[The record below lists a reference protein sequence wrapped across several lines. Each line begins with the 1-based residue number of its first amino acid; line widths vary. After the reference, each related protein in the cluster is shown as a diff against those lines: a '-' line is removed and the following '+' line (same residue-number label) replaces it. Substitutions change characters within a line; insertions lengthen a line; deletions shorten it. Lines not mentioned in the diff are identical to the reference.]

1 LVTARQD
8 EIEVHELAL
17 EDPELKEEDFLN
29 QGSGSHFESR
39 VAELVVLI
47 PNPTGLPSL
56 PGKVEQ
62 LVAKGFHNI
71 VVGLSGIS
79 DLDAS
84 GLECLSRS
92 RQVVDTWAGTLRLC
106 EAEGSAGATLGAL
119 TGEDAFETFA
129 TRGEAIEAYR
139 SSMNDAPLDPGES
152 QDLLAA
158 SGDSTAGGDEDANN
172 WGWGSA
178 DEVEEPAAP
187 SVDIAEMHV
196 TESELL
202 KLDSELRRVVMGGKR
217 HVSLRLTFSR
227 PLTTDDVDA
236 LIGARNYLKR
246 EGGLLVL
253 VSLPRDV
260 LKSLRLL
267 DLDKEFAVVEG
278 GGAAEEAHERAAQG
292 LEPVVGGTPAPAVPT
307 TPPVAPAPVAP
318 PAAPAPIAPPP
329 VAASPV
335 GSEIVL
341 EPVSSVEL
349 DSGISISES
358 DLGLSDASSAE
369 VERLRADHGAAQA
382 ELARLQQ
389 EVAGLRNRL
398 GTTQE
403 ERDKA
408 HATLNE
414 LQTSLRRN
422 ERRVAELEQSQ
433 GRAERRAAEAEEL
446 KNQVREDTRRLDGE
460 LTRLRQELDQARE
473 AGQSAQAQLQA
484 AVDPGEVE
492 ALKSEVQSRD
502 GRIRELEAQLSKAST
517 SSEGVNLMERCQALE
532 EEKAKILTEAEA
544 EIQRLSN
551 ERQTLREELESAGEM
566 IERLG
571 KELELS

>member
-1 LVTARQD
+1 VTARQD

-17 EDPELKEEDFLN
+17 EDPELKEEAFLN
-29 QGSGSHFESR
+29 QGSGSNFESR
-39 VAELVVLI
+39 IAELVVLI

-56 PGKVEQ
+56 HAKVEQ
-62 LVAKGFHNI
+62 LVGKGFHHI
-71 VVGLSGIS
+71 VVGLGGLAT
-79 DLDAS
+79 LDAS
-84 GLECLSRS
+84 GIECLSRA
-92 RQVVDTWAGTLRLC
+92 RQVVDNWAGTIRLC
-106 EAEGSAGATLGAL
+106 EASDSAAATLASL

-129 TRGEAIEAYR
+129 ARSEAIEACR
-139 SSMNDAPLDPGES
+139 AGMAQGEGDPLDPGES
-152 QDLLAA
+152 QDLLTGSADTTGAA
-158 SGDSTAGGDEDANN
+158 DAGAND

-178 DEVEEPAAP
+178 DEIEEPSGP
-187 SVDIAEMHV
+187 SVEIAEMHV

-217 HVSLRLTFSR
+217 HVSLRLHFSR

-278 GGAAEEAHERAAQG
+278 GTAAEEAHDRAARGLDPVQG
-292 LEPVVGGTPAPAVPT
+292 GAPI
-307 TPPVAPAPVAP
+307 APVAP
-318 PAAPAPIAPPP
+318 VAPMAPVAPVTPPAPLAPP
-329 VAASPV
+329 SPV
-335 GSEIVL
+335 GEIVL

-349 DSGISISES
+349 DSGISISEA
-358 DLGLSDASSAE
+358 DLGLSGASSAE

-403 ERDKA
+403 ERDTA
-408 HATLNE
+408 HATLTE

-433 GRAERRAAEAEEL
+433 GRAERRAAEAEDL

-460 LTRLRQELDQARE
+460 LTRLRQELDQARA
-473 AGQSAQAQLQA
+473 AGETAQAQLQA
-484 AVDPGEVE
+484 AVDPSQVESLQREVE
-492 ALKSEVQSRD
+492 ARD
-502 GRIRELEAQLSKAST
+502 GRIRELEGQLSKAST
-517 SSEGVNLMERCQALE
+517 SSDGVDLMERCKALE

-551 ERQTLREELESAGEM
+551 ERQVLREELESAGEM

>member
-1 LVTARQD
+1 MTARQD

-47 PNPTGLPSL
+47 PSPAGLPSL
-56 PGKVEQ
+56 PAKVEQ
-62 LVAKGFHNI
+62 LVGKGFHNI
-71 VVGLSGIS
+71 VVGLGGITE
-79 DLDAS
+79 LDAS
-84 GLECLSRS
+84 GLQCLSRS
-92 RQVVDTWAGTLRLC
+92 RGLVDTWAGTLRLC
-106 EAEGSAGATLGAL
+106 EAAAGTATALQAL
-119 TGEDAFETFA
+119 TGEDAFETFG
-129 TRGEAIEAYR
+129 TREEAINAYR
-139 SSMNDAPLDPGES
+139 SSMGAEPLDPGES

-158 SGDSTAGGDEDANN
+158 SGDSLGADEDANN

-178 DEVEEPAAP
+178 DLVEEPAGP
-187 SVDIAEMHV
+187 SVEIAEMHV

-202 KLDSELRRVVMGGKR
+202 KLDSELRRVVMGGKK

-267 DLDKEFAVVEG
+267 DLDKEFSIVEG

-292 LEPVVGGTPAPAVPT
+292 LEPTAGTPAPAAVAAP
-307 TPPVAPAPVAP
+307 APAPVAATP
-318 PAAPAPIAPPP
+318 APAPEPTDS
-329 VAASPV
+329 VL
-335 GSEIVL
+335 GGEIVL

-349 DSGISISES
+349 DSGISISEI
-358 DLGLSDASSAE
+358 DLGVGVGVGIDNSAE
-369 VERLRADHGAAQA
+369 VERLRADHSAAQA

-389 EVAGLRNRL
+389 EVTGLRNRL

-403 ERDKA
+403 ERDQA
-408 HATLNE
+408 HATLTE

-422 ERRVAELEQSQ
+422 ERMVAELEQSQ
-433 GRAERRAAEAEEL
+433 ARAERRAAEAEEL

-492 ALKSEVQSRD
+492 ALKREVEARD
-502 GRIRELEAQLSKAST
+502 GRIRDLEDQLSKAST
-517 SSEGVNLMERCQALE
+517 SSDGVDLMERCRALE

-551 ERQTLREELESAGEM
+551 ERQVLREELESAGEM

>member
-1 LVTARQD
+1 MTARQD
-8 EIEVHELAL
+8 EIVVHELAL

-39 VAELVVLI
+39 VAELVILI
-47 PNPTGLPSL
+47 PNPTGLPTL
-56 PGKVEQ
+56 PTKVEQ

-71 VVGLSGIS
+71 VVGLTGLGT
-79 DLDAS
+79 LDAS
-84 GLECLSRS
+84 GLESLSRS

-106 EAEGSAGATLGAL
+106 EASGSVGTSLGGL
-119 TGEDAFETFA
+119 TGEDAFEIHA
-129 TRGEAIEAYR
+129 TRSEAIDAYR
-139 SSMNDAPLDPGES
+139 TSMNETPLDPGES
-152 QDLLAA
+152 QDLLTGSADLGSA
-158 SGDSTAGGDEDANN
+158 DLGSAGGGGGAND
-172 WGWGSA
+172 WGWGSS
-178 DEVEEPAAP
+178 DTVEETSGP
-187 SVDIAEMHV
+187 SVEIAEMHV

-202 KLDSELRRVVMGGKR
+202 KLDSELRRVVLGGKR
-217 HVSLRLTFSR
+217 HVSLRLHFSR

-267 DLDKEFAVVEG
+267 DLDREFVVVEG
-278 GGAAEEAHERAAQG
+278 GSLAEAAHERAAQG
-292 LEPVVGGTPAPAVPT
+292 LEPGVVPASA
-307 TPPVAPAPVAP
+307 
-318 PAAPAPIAPPP
+318 PAAPAPIAPAPITP
-329 VAASPV
+329 AAIGLGDLGGP
-335 GSEIVL
+335 EIVL

-349 DSGISISES
+349 DSGISLGE
-358 DLGLSDASSAE
+358 GLSLGEGAASSAE
-369 VERLRADHGAAQA
+369 LDRLRADQTSAQA

-433 GRAERRAAEAEEL
+433 GRAERRATEAEDL

-484 AVDPGEVE
+484 AVDPSQVE
-492 ALKSEVQSRD
+492 ALQQEVQTRD
-502 GRIRELEAQLSKAST
+502 QRIKDLEGQLAKAST
-517 SSEGVNLMERCQALE
+517 SSDGVDLMSRCTALE

-544 EIQRLSN
+544 EIQRLSD
-551 ERQTLREELESAGEM
+551 ERQGLREELESAGEM